1 MGTFDYSLARS
12 SAPHSSMQTRPK
24 PLGEL
29 LVDSGSLRARD
40 LEAALAEQDGSTAR
54 LGDILVTR
62 GYVDEV
68 AVARTLANQFRLPF
82 VEGPLNP
89 DQDAIRLIDG
99 PFARARNVL
108 PLSADNRTLRLAVAD
123 PLDQVALDEA
133 RFSSGRHVEAVVAA
147 PSALTEAIRAA
158 YEEELADLVDGL
170 PDVQMDAENHASLHA
185 IADAA
190 PVVRLVNHVLHRAV
204 ALGASDIH
212 LEPSQGQLL
221 VRWRV
226 DGVLRS
232 ALTLPGS
239 SLGPVASRIK
249 VISGLDISV
258 KRRPQDGGLAFQHG
272 SGSLRVRVST
282 LPTVA
287 GEKIVLRLLDPL
299 QAPRNLDALG
309 IAHRDLQLIRR
320 LGAAGQGVILAAGPT
335 GSGKS
340 SSLFA
345 ALAEL
350 NQEGLNV
357 VTVED
362 PVEYRVPGINQ
373 VQVQPLAGMTFPAA
387 LRAILRQD
395 PDVVMIGEIRDR
407 ETAEIAMAAAVTGH
421 LVLSTIHT
429 TDAPGAIT
437 RLLHMGVPA
446 YLVAGGLTGVIAQ
459 RLVRTLCTVCRGRSV
474 EGCGKCPDGYSGR
487 TGVFQVLAINDYMR
501 DEIIRGASTA
511 TLRCLA
517 AESGMA
523 SLSEDA
529 RRKVAEGLTTPH
541 EVARVIQT
549 DAGAVVP
556 CSSCGGEVPT
566 EALGCPYCGRG
577 IRSLCRCGVQLRR
590 GWRFCPGCLRALS
603 APQLA
608 RNLS

>member
-1 MGTFDYSLARS
+1 M
-12 SAPHSSMQTRPK
+12 PMRPK

-29 LVDSGSLRARD
+29 LVDAGELDSRQ
-40 LEAALAEQDGSTAR
+40 LEAALTERLGSSGR
-54 LGDILVTR
+54 LGDILVRR
-62 GYVDEV
+62 GYVDDV
-68 AVARTLANQFRLPF
+68 AIARTLATQLLLPF
-82 VEGPLNP
+82 LEGPLAP
-89 DQDAIRLIDG
+89 DPDALTLLT
-99 PFARARNVL
+99 PSFARARTVL
-108 PLSADNRTLRLAVAD
+108 PLSAGNRTLRLAVSD
-123 PLDQVALDEA
+123 PLDRVTLEEA
-133 RFSSGRHVEAVVAA
+133 RFSTGRHVDAVVAA
-147 PSALTEAIRAA
+147 PSAIAEAIRTS
-158 YEEELADLVDGL
+158 YGEKLADLVDDL
-170 PDVQMDAENHASLHA
+170 PDADVVEETHALHA
-185 IADAA
+185 VADAA
-190 PVVRLVNHVLHRAV
+190 PVVRLVKHILHQAA

-212 LEPSQGQLL
+212 LEPSQGRLV

-226 DGVLRS
+226 DGVLRR

-249 VISGLDISV
+249 VISGMDISV

-272 SGSLRVRVST
+272 GGSLRLRVST
-282 LPTVA
+282 LPTVE

-299 QAPRNLDALG
+299 QAPSNLDALG
-309 IAHRDLQLIRR
+309 IAHRDLKLIRR

-437 RLLHMGVPA
+437 RLLYMGVPA
-446 YLVAGGLTGVIAQ
+446 YLVAGGLTGVVAQ
-459 RLVRTLCTVCRGRSV
+459 RLVRTLCTTCRGRTV
-474 EGCGKCPDGYSGR
+474 EGCDRCPDGYSGR
-487 TGVFQVLAINDYMR
+487 TGVFQVLAINDYLR

-511 TLRCLA
+511 TLRRLA
-517 AESGMA
+517 TESGM
-523 SLSEDA
+523 STLSEDA
-529 RRKVAEGLTTPH
+529 RRKVAEGVTTPH

-549 DAGAVVP
+549 DPGAVVP
-556 CSSCGGEVPT
+556 CPRCSGEIPT
-566 EALGCPYCGRG
+566 EALGCPHCGLGVR
-577 IRSLCRCGVQLRR
+577 RLCRCGVQLRR
-590 GWRFCPGCLRALS
+590 GWRFCPGCLRATSSLQP
-603 APQLA
+603 A
-608 RNLS
+608 